1 MIQEIKY
8 NGLSTVPADNASQDG
23 DTALLLNIVP
33 EDGALKPVLPPKT
46 IMALGANLRVVYI
59 HNTYLQKRYIIHHTD
74 INKISWTEN
83 GETFV
88 DIQSIGDKEL
98 HQVLAIGNTLIVFT
112 TKGMCY
118 FLWKNDQQSYSY
130 LGEEIPE
137 LPISFGLQGEM
148 IRGDEFNVRFQEV
161 KHDIKYKSD
170 GSGTYISW
178 HEFSEEDK
186 KTVSEQV
193 LAKVNK
199 FINDNSTN
207 KGKFIYPFF
216 VRYAF
221 RLYDGSLVKH
231 SAPILMICSTS
242 CAPMVFYRRVFG
254 DNKNDTATV
263 RVVGLVHTLDY
274 AVCRQ
279 SELDKLKEWG
289 DIVKSVDVFISQP
302 IYTYDQNGLCDRLYN
317 YDEYSDRLWG
327 YSVCKHINQSK
338 ELDLSKYPLRYQ
350 AKDINYLYQAT
361 FDPTRLNFRYGG
373 ILGLPRKSSDVIK
386 EDIRNCSQ
394 FYFLEAINLEHLSI
408 ERTLLSVKEDY
419 LKSLVAREV
428 MTDDYDSHDKIIP
441 RYAFPYNGRINI
453 ANIKKRL
460 FDGFDAGSMFCY
472 TDGYVMHSSDESS
485 IRIFDSKIS
494 VTTYIYIKQDG
505 KDIVVQGPTGVL
517 GMKTK
522 HLFMYYPNPN
532 AYKAVVEDFIYASGT
547 FYEVPLERHAFLNGA
562 FFFGGWDDLSENVP
576 ADNRIL
582 ISSDKTI
589 EMPNKI
595 YTSEINNPFYFPLSG
610 INSVGTG
617 HIVGISSAVKALSE
631 GQFGQFPLYALT
643 TDGVWAMEVS
653 STGSYTAK
661 QPVTRDICINPKS
674 ITQVDGAVL
683 FTTDRGIML
692 LQGSQSICVSESL
705 SGDNITPL
713 STIPKVDVLLN
724 HAETS
729 LADLNILPFLEFA
742 KKCQMVYDYE
752 HQRIIAY
759 NPKCSYAY
767 IFSLKDK
774 QWGMMRSTIADNVNS
789 YPDAY
794 ATLSNG
800 SLVNFSDEI
809 DEAQNGIVISRPIKL
824 GDGGVHKTID
834 TMIQRGLFRQGNV
847 QSVLYGS
854 NDGFNWVIVWSSQ
867 NHFLRGFKGTPY
879 KYYRVALLTNLSK
892 DECIT
897 HATAQFEQRATNRL
911 R

>member
-8 NGLSTVPADNASQDG
+8 SGLTSIPADNVSKDG
-23 DTALLLNIVP
+23 DTSLLLNIAS
-33 EDGALKPVLPPKT
+33 EDGALKPVLPPKS
-46 IMALGANLRVVYI
+46 IMALGAEQRVVYI

-161 KHDIKYKSD
+161 RHDIKYKSD

-242 CAPMVFYRRVFG
+242 CAPMVFYRSVFG

-317 YDEYSDRLWG
+317 YDEYSDKLWG

-338 ELDLSKYPLRYQ
+338 ELALSKYPLRYQ

-361 FDPTRLNFRYGG
+361 FDPTRLNFRHGG
-373 ILGLPRKSSDVIK
+373 ILGLPRKSSDVVK

-394 FYFLEAINLEHLSI
+394 FYFLEAIKLEHLSI

-562 FFFGGWDDLSENVP
+562 FFFGGWDDLSENAP

-631 GQFGQFPLYALT
+631 GQFGQFPLYAFT
-643 TDGVWAMEVS
+643 TDGVWALEVS
-653 STGSYTAK
+653 NTGTYTAR
-661 QPVTRDICINPKS
+661 QPVSRDVCDNPKS
-674 ITQVDGAVL
+674 ITQIDNAVL
-683 FTTDRGIML
+683 FSTDRGIIL
-692 LQGSQSICVSESL
+692 LQGSQTTCISDVL
-705 SGDNITPL
+705 SGNNTTPISVL
-713 STIPKVDVLLN
+713 PKMDLLLN
-724 HAETS
+724 SAGFQQSNVE
-729 LADLNILPFLEFA
+729 IVPFMTFLSS
-742 KKCQMVYDYE
+742 CQMVYDYK
-752 HQRIIAY
+752 HQRIIVY
-759 NPKCSYAY
+759 NSKYNYAY
-767 IFSLKDK
+767 IFSMKSK
-774 QWGMMRSTIADNVNS
+774 QWGMMQSDIVDNVNS
-789 YPDAY
+789 YPDAI
-794 ATLSNG
+794 ATSKSG
-800 SLVNFSDEI
+800 KLVNFSDKGDGVYKNI
-809 DEAQNGIVISRPIKL
+809 IVSRPIKI
-824 GDGGVHKTID
+824 GDENIYKTID
-834 TMIQRGLFRQGNV
+834 TIIQRGFFREGNV
-847 QSVLYGS
+847 KSVLYAS
-854 NDGFNWVIVWSSQ
+854 NDTFNWILVWSSQ
-867 NHFLRGFKGTPY
+867 NRYLRGFKGTPY
-879 KYYRVALLTNLSK
+879 KYYRIALVSELSD
-892 DECIT
+892 DEAIT
-897 HATAQFEQRATNRL
+897 GCTIQFTTKITNRP